1 MKTLFLSSP
10 TLKDRIVIDL
20 KQTPAQ
26 LAETKKNPS
35 MSTSFDR
42 PCSVADDQSQSKKV
56 SSTLSELPSRKL
68 AQAWRVKLI
77 PRVEGE
83 IVSGLKY
90 LQVVKRAGMTVDKT
104 EAMLGS
110 YGPQQ
115 EEYTKIVSYTHAIFD
130 PSPRPPLSPLHS
142 LGPDFWR
149 FTPVDRI
156 PC

>member
-35 MSTSFDR
+35 MSAYRSPR
-42 PCSVADDQSQSKKV
+42 LRIADEQLLSKKV
-56 SSTLSELPSRKL
+56 SSTLLELPFRKL
-68 AQAWRVKLI
+68 SWARVKLI
-77 PRVEGE
+77 PSVEGE

-90 LQVVKRAGMTVDKT
+90 LQVVKRAGLTVDKT

-115 EEYTKIVSYTHAIFD
+115 EEYTKIVSHPPVGFD
-130 PSPRPPLSPLHS
+130 HRRGLWPFRALLD
-142 LGPDFWR
+142 LGPD
-149 FTPVDRI
+149 TVDSAHRNQS
-156 PC
+156 